1 MSAPTG
7 AMQSPGNIS
16 GYKQR
21 SMSNFTPE
29 MMNLFQMLL
38 GGAGQGLGG
47 KGGGLEWLSKLAS
60 GDQSMFSQLEAPAM
74 RQFQGQ
80 LGQIGSQFGDI
91 GAMGSSAFQNA
102 TSGAAADFS
111 EKLQSQRVGLQQG
124 AIERLLGLSQN
135 LMQQR
140 PYENFLEP
148 KSDWKGML
156 GKILGGAAG
165 AFGGPFAGAVGG
177 GLGEKALPAILK
189 LFGLG

>member
-60 GDQSMFSQLEAPAM
+60 GDQSMFSQLEAPAI

-91 GAMGSSAFQNA
+91 GAIGSSAFQNA

-111 EKLQSQRVGLQQG
+111 ERLQSQRVGLQQG
-124 AIERLLGLSQN
+124 AIDRLLGLSQN

-140 PYENFLEP
+140 PFDNFLEKK
-148 KSDWKGML
+148 KSGWDTAGDIAGII
-156 GKILGGAAG
+156 GKL
-165 AFGGPFAGAVGG
+165 
-177 GLGEKALPAILK
+177 LPMFL
-189 LFGLG
+189 